1 MSAHRQH
8 VSRALRRRGLS
19 GPGAHAAPAHRIE
32 HTVARS
38 SLDEV
43 AIGGGSHDFRLW
55 LPHPAEPIVVASFAD
70 AVSLAFEVAD
80 LPVERELLVLL
91 DEYRQVTAM
100 LLDPPPPLGAWIG
113 QTEVPGLDVPFTHTL
128 SVVLVPEVIAGRP
141 DHRHRTGYL
150 ALRRMHGLQG
160 LALLDVLLTDG
171 HAVQSLALACDP
183 DPIWHE
189 PFEAA

>member
-8 VSRALRRRGLS
+8 ASRALRRRGLS
-19 GPGAHAAPAHRIE
+19 GHNSHAAPAHRIE

-38 SLDEV
+38 SLDEL
-43 AIGGGSHDFRLW
+43 AIGGTDGDFRLW

-70 AVSLAFEVAD
+70 AVSIAFEVAD
-80 LPVERELLVLL
+80 LPVERELMLLL

-128 SVVLVPEVIAGRP
+128 SVVLVDQVIAGPP
-141 DHRHRTGYL
+141 DDRHRTGYL
-150 ALRRMHGLQG
+150 ALRRMHVLQG
-160 LALLDVLLTDG
+160 LALLDVMVTDG
-171 HAVQSLALACDP
+171 RAVQSLALACDP
-183 DPIWHE
+183 DPIWRE